1 MQDISLKDRLKFTG
15 IGLVVVGIIVICV
28 LEFKWFQNTLAVKQL
43 VAIFAVIGAIFG
55 VVVGHFFAQNTND
68 SVEKMRWYL
77 IFLTLG
83 GLLLPVFGSMT
94 NRLLS
99 FSNYKNQP
107 VELFEQKG
115 FIADVGII
123 QGQSL
128 KPDGYFTFVILDG
141 NLERLKSKEILYPNA
156 VKGDLVDLKM
166 KKGLYGFWVIKTD

>member
-1 MQDISLKDRLKFTG
+1 
-15 IGLVVVGIIVICV
+15 
-28 LEFKWFQNTLAVKQL
+28 
-43 VAIFAVIGAIFG
+43 
-55 VVVGHFFAQNTND
+55 
-68 SVEKMRWYL
+68 MRWHL

-83 GLLLPVFGSMT
+83 VLLLPVFGSMT

-107 VELFEQKG
+107 VELFVQKG

-141 NLERLKSKEILYPNA
+141 NLERLKSKEPMYPNA

-166 KKGLYGFWVIKTD
+166 KKGLYGYWVIKTD